1 MDFQKTGK
9 VVGQNNGKNNLGQA
23 NRQQN
28 NQAIHYQDPSFIKY
42 YEENIQ
48 LKKKQ
53 DDMNAQI
60 QSLKNLLT

>member
-9 VVGQNNGKNNLGQA
+9 VVGQNNGKNNLGQV
-23 NRQQN
+23 NRQEN
-28 NQAIHYQDPSFIKY
+28 NQAINYQDPSFIKY